1 MPQEFWP
8 LHARRHHN
16 FFLRAVKIF
25 IVASLVNYPWEVGQ
39 IVFYDFSGSLG
50 DAARHCLVPSLGDGV
65 ILLIIYLA
73 GLAVFQRL
81 DWADT
86 PGRKMYAMMLGT
98 GLIVA
103 VAVEWFGMV
112 LFGRWQYNP
121 LMPTLPWL
129 NLGLL
134 PILQMLVLPPLIFF
148 LVARWKAKR

>member
-1 MPQEFWP
+1 MLQELWP
-8 LHARRHHN
+8 LHARHHRN

-39 IVFYDFSGSLG
+39 IVFYDFSGNLG

-65 ILLIIYLA
+65 ILLIIYLT

-81 DWADT
+81 DWADK
-86 PGRKMYAMMLGT
+86 PGRKTYAMMLGT

-112 LFGRWQYNP
+112 LLGRWQYNP

-134 PILQMLVLPPLIFF
+134 PLLQMLVLPPLIFF